1 MKVDFNTDADHIDVP
16 INKYGLTGY
25 FFVLFGVFLMGL
37 WFVASP
43 STFVT
48 KGVHTS
54 KSLNSLKEAVG
65 FGLFCIIICGPFAA
79 NTFYRIFVMKAGLT
93 INMDG
98 IMNNSYVASCGFIN
112 WNNITKIDKEEGDYP
127 MSIVV
132 HVNSPEEFIQSQSN
146 IFKRRSASDSYNK
159 YGSPAV
165 INTNFLKC
173 DYDELYWFLTD
184 TLKTYKEDAK

>member
-1 MKVDFNTDADHIDVP
+1 MKVDFNTDADHVDVP
-16 INKYGLTGY
+16 LSKYRLGGY
-25 FFVLFGVFLMGL
+25 LIVLFGAFVLGL
-37 WFVASP
+37 CFVVSP

-48 KGVHTS
+48 SGSRYNTP
-54 KSLNSLKEAVG
+54 EAI
-65 FGLFCIIICGPFAA
+65 FIIGLLVIMICGPLTV
-79 NTFYRIFVMKAGLT
+79 NIFYRIFVMKSGLT
-93 INMDG
+93 IDMDG
-98 IMNNSYVASCGFIN
+98 IMNNSYVASCGLIN
-112 WNNITKIDKEEGDYP
+112 WNSITKINKEEGDYP

-146 IFKRRSASDSYNK
+146 IFKRRSATDSYKK

-184 TLKTYKEDAK
+184 TLKTYEKGAK